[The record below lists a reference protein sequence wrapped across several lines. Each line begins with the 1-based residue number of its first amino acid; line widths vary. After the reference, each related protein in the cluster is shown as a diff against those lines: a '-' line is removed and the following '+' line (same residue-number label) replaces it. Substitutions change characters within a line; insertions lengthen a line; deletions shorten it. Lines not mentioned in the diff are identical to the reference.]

1 MFFVKGPPYK
11 RTVSLFVCFRMKGRF
26 HNCCF
31 WRLVRKHS
39 TVQNWAMEKPLL
51 LLGDCHMKN
60 QRLSVHH
67 ALFMTSGECVD
78 LNVLYLYTS

>member
-1 MFFVKGPPYK
+1 
-11 RTVSLFVCFRMKGRF
+11 
-26 HNCCF
+26 
-31 WRLVRKHS
+31 
-39 TVQNWAMEKPLL
+39 MEKPLL